1 MFESAEVIE
10 VFLVDTI
17 HNYYTI
23 RFKYLSRPGSSDA
36 NASTAI
42 PLDTHIRTIPVPGE
56 IVLIVTAA
64 SAFAGNFRKEGT
76 NYYLSTVNIQSSI
89 NYNGIPTSSEI
100 TRPNNV
106 SYQNSSRGVAT
117 SPNISTPE
125 RATKTFK
132 LLDSQNALQLFE
144 GDVVIEGRSGNSVRL
159 SSTINNTSRV
169 TKQPTWTLGDPG
181 DPILIISNTKKNTST
196 KDKGFRIE
204 DINEDDSSIYLTS
217 TQRISLVLAGPLGTT
232 NIKIGTFSTNLSGK
246 QIVMSSDRIVL
257 NAKEK
262 EIALSSKNGISIS
275 SKGGIVLES
284 SNDITLEASTIN
296 LGFPAAYSAVNG
308 EPLDNILT
316 QILIALTAIDK
327 VTNAPGTST
336 PVISTAQT
344 LLNSG
349 FHKSTKVKLQ

>member
-17 HNYYTI
+17 QNYYTI

-89 NYNGIPTSSEI
+89 NYNGVPTSSEI
-100 TRPNNV
+100 PQSNKT
-106 SYQNSSRGVAT
+106 SYGNASLGASF
-117 SPNISTPE
+117 SPNASTPA
-125 RATKTFK
+125 RTKKTFK
-132 LLDSQNALQLFE
+132 PLNGQNALQLFE
-144 GDVVIEGRSGNSVRL
+144 GDVVIEGRSGNSIRL
-159 SSTINNTSRV
+159 SSTVNGTSGI
-169 TKQPTWTLGDPG
+169 TKQPTWTLGNPG
-181 DPILIISNTKKNTST
+181 DPILIITNTKKNLAPN
-196 KDKGFRIE
+196 GFRIE
-204 DINEDDSSIYLTS
+204 DIKKDDSSIYLTS
-217 TQRISLVLAGPLGTT
+217 TQRLPLVLAGPLSTT

-246 QIVMSSDRIVL
+246 QIVMSTDRIVL

-284 SNDITLEASTIN
+284 SKDITLEAPAIN
-296 LGFPAAYSAVNG
+296 LGFPA
-308 EPLDNILT
+308 I
-316 QILIALTAIDK
+316 
-327 VTNAPGTST
+327 
-336 PVISTAQT
+336 
-344 LLNSG
+344 
-349 FHKSTKVKLQ
+349 

>member
-17 HNYYTI
+17 QNYYTI

-89 NYNGIPTSSEI
+89 NYNGVPTSSEI
-100 TRPNNV
+100 PQSNKT
-106 SYQNSSRGVAT
+106 SYGNASLGASF
-117 SPNISTPE
+117 SPNASTPA
-125 RATKTFK
+125 RTKKTFK
-132 LLDSQNALQLFE
+132 PLNGQNALQLFE
-144 GDVVIEGRSGNSVRL
+144 GDVVIEGRSGNSIRL
-159 SSTINNTSRV
+159 SSTVNGTSGI
-169 TKQPTWTLGDPG
+169 TKQPTWTLGNPG
-181 DPILIISNTKKNTST
+181 DPILIITNTKKNLAPN
-196 KDKGFRIE
+196 GFRIE
-204 DINEDDSSIYLTS
+204 DIKKDDSSIYLTS
-217 TQRISLVLAGPLGTT
+217 TQRLPLVLAGPLSTT

-246 QIVMSSDRIVL
+246 QIVMSTDRIVL

-284 SNDITLEASTIN
+284 SKDITLEAPTIN
-296 LGFPAAYSAVNG
+296 LGFPAIYSAVNG
-308 EPLDNILT
+308 EPLEFILT
-316 QILIALTAIDK
+316 ALAS
-327 VTNAPGTST
+327 G
-336 PVISTAQT
+336 
-344 LLNSG
+344 LNSAVPG
-349 FHKSTKVKLQ
+349 LGVPAQGLINSGLFKSTKVKLQ

>member
-17 HNYYTI
+17 QNYYTI

-42 PLDTHIRTIPVPGE
+42 PLDAHIKTIPVPGE

-89 NYNGIPTSSEI
+89 NYNGVPTSSEI
-100 TRPNNV
+100 PQSNKT
-106 SYQNSSRGVAT
+106 SYGNASLGASFT
-117 SPNISTPE
+117 PFNFTPE
-125 RATKTFK
+125 RIKKTFK
-132 LLDSQNALQLFE
+132 PLNGQNALQLFE
-144 GDVVIEGRSGNSVRL
+144 GDVVIEGRSGNSIRL
-159 SSTINNTSRV
+159 SSTIKGTSSV
-169 TKQPTWTLGDPG
+169 TKQPTWTLGNPG
-181 DPILIISNTKKNTST
+181 DPILIITNTKKNLAPN
-196 KDKGFRIE
+196 GFGIE
-204 DINEDDSSIYLTS
+204 NINKDDSSIYLTS
-217 TQRISLVLAGPLGTT
+217 TQRLPLVLAGPLTTT

-246 QIVMSSDRIVL
+246 QIVMSSGRIVL

-284 SNDITLEASTIN
+284 SKDITLEASTIN
-296 LGFPAAYSAVNG
+296 LGFPAVYSAVNG
-308 EPLDNILT
+308 EPLQNILT
-316 QILIALTAIDK
+316 QVVTAINGL
-327 VTNAPGTST
+327 TGGSLSAAQSQLLILAGSPGS
-336 PVISTAQT
+336 
-344 LLNSG
+344 LLS
-349 FHKSTKVKLQ
+349 SKVKL

>member
-17 HNYYTI
+17 QNYYTI

-42 PLDTHIRTIPVPGE
+42 PLDTHIKTIPVPGE

-89 NYNGIPTSSEI
+89 NYNGVPTSSEI
-100 TRPNNV
+100 PQSNKT
-106 SYQNSSRGVAT
+106 SYGNASLGASFT
-117 SPNISTPE
+117 PFNSTPE
-125 RATKTFK
+125 RIKKTFK
-132 LLDSQNALQLFE
+132 PLNGQNALQLFE
-144 GDVVIEGRSGNSVRL
+144 GDVVIEGRSGNSIRL
-159 SSTINNTSRV
+159 SSTVNGTSGI
-169 TKQPTWTLGDPG
+169 TKQPTWTLGKPG
-181 DPILIISNTKKNTST
+181 DPILIITNTKKNLAPN
-196 KDKGFRIE
+196 GFRIE
-204 DINEDDSSIYLTS
+204 DIKKDDSSIYLTS
-217 TQRISLVLAGPLGTT
+217 TQRLPLVLAGPLGTT

-275 SKGGIVLES
+275 SKGHIVLES
-284 SNDITLEASTIN
+284 SKDITLEGTTIN
-296 LGFPAAYSAVNG
+296 LGLAAAYSAVNG
-308 EPLDNILT
+308 EPLEAILNA
-316 QILIALTAIDK
+316 IIAAVLAI
-327 VTNAPGTST
+327 T
-336 PVISTAQT
+336 PASPTGAGAAFAQT

-349 FHKSTKVKLQ
+349 LYKSTKVKLQ

>member
-17 HNYYTI
+17 QNYYTI

-42 PLDTHIRTIPVPGE
+42 PLDAHIKTIPVPGE

-89 NYNGIPTSSEI
+89 NYNGVPTSSEI
-100 TRPNNV
+100 PQSNKT
-106 SYQNSSRGVAT
+106 SYGNASLGASF
-117 SPNISTPE
+117 SPNTSSPE
-125 RATKTFK
+125 RTKKTFK
-132 LLDSQNALQLFE
+132 PLNGQNALQLFE
-144 GDVVIEGRSGNSVRL
+144 GDVVIEGRSGNSIRL
-159 SSTINNTSRV
+159 SSTIKGTTGV
-169 TKQPTWTLGDPG
+169 TKQPTWTLGNPG
-181 DPILIISNTKKNTST
+181 DPILIITNTKKNLAPN
-196 KDKGFRIE
+196 GFRIE
-204 DINEDDSSIYLTS
+204 DIKKDDSSIYLTS
-217 TQRISLVLAGPLGTT
+217 TQRLPLVLAGPLTTT
-232 NIKIGTFSTNLSGK
+232 NINIGTFSTNLSGK

-284 SNDITLEASTIN
+284 SKDITLEGSTIN
-296 LGFPAAYSAVNG
+296 LGFPAVYSAVNG
-308 EPLDNILT
+308 EPLEAILNAIISAVLLIT
-316 QILIALTAIDK
+316 PASPTGASVASAQI
-327 VTNAPGTST
+327 
-336 PVISTAQT
+336 

-349 FHKSTKVKLQ
+349 LYKSTKVKLQ

>member
-1 MFESAEVIE
+1 MLESAEVIE
-10 VFLVDTI
+10 VFLVDTEP
-17 HNYYTI
+17 NYYTI
-23 RFKYLSRPGSSDA
+23 RFKYLSRSGLSDL
-36 NASTAI
+36 NTNTAI
-42 PLDTHIRTIPVPGE
+42 PLDAHIKTIPVPGE
-56 IVLIVTAA
+56 IVLILTAA
-64 SAFAGNFRKEGT
+64 SALAGGKNRDKVT
-76 NYYLSTVNIQSSI
+76 TYYLSTVNIQSSI

-132 LLDSQNALQLFE
+132 LLDGQNALQLFE
-144 GDVVIEGRSGNSVRL
+144 GDVVVEGRSGNAIRL

-204 DINEDDSSIYLTS
+204 DIKKDDSSIYLTS
-217 TQRISLVLAGPLGTT
+217 TQRLPLVLAGPLGTT
-232 NIKIGTFSTNLSGK
+232 NVKIGTFSTNLSGK

-284 SNDITLEASTIN
+284 SKDITLEATTIN
-296 LGFPAAYSAVNG
+296 LGFPAVYSAVNG
-308 EPLDNILT
+308 EQLELILN
-316 QILIALTAIDK
+316 AI
-327 VTNAPGTST
+327 VQAFNTVPVVGSAAAAAISTVIAPG
-336 PVISTAQT
+336 
-344 LLNSG
+344 L
-349 FHKSTKVKLQ
+349 FKSTKVKL